1 MKNYEMN
8 EIRNVTFL
16 GHRGSGKTTLVESM
30 LFSSETISKM
40 GSVDNGSSTSDF
52 DKEEVIRQFSINT
65 SVVPLEYLGHK
76 YNILD
81 TPGYFDFSGEV
92 SSALK
97 VSGGAVLVLDATSGV
112 DVGAE
117 KSWRVLEEN
126 GTPRII
132 FINKMDKGI
141 QNYEKLLRELKE
153 KFGKKIA
160 PFCIPI
166 EEDEKFK
173 GFINVVDLKTRI
185 FDGKDCQDGKIP
197 ADRDISDIRNL
208 LLEAVAE
215 TDEDLME
222 KFFSGKEF
230 TESEIRKGL
239 HHGTVT
245 GELVPVLVGSAI
257 NGIGIKTLFEMLY
270 DYMPT
275 PQELYNGERVG
286 VNPLTQE
293 IEKRKVNENEPFSA
307 IIFKTLV
314 DPFIGK
320 ISMFKVNSGT
330 IKRDTE
336 ILVANKNKRERIS
349 NVGYFRGIKQLPAD
363 EIKAGD
369 IGATMKLQYAQ
380 TGDTICDKDNPIM
393 YPTIEF
399 PKPCLYFAVEP
410 AEKTDDEKISTCLQ
424 RLIDEDPS
432 FQVKRNFE
440 TKELLIG
447 GQGEK
452 HIGIILSKLE
462 NKFDVHAKINNLKV
476 SYRETIKSS
485 VSVQG
490 KHKKQSG
497 GAGQYGDVHIKFEPF
512 EDEFKFV
519 DEIRGGVV
527 PRQYIPAVEKGL
539 MEAKQKGVLAGYPV
553 INIKATLFD
562 GSYHAVDS
570 NEISFKQAAML
581 AFRKGMQDARPIL
594 LEPIMR
600 IEITVPDIYTGDVMG
615 DLNKRRAR
623 ILGMEPQNYGEQKL
637 VAEVPESE
645 ILKYAI
651 ELRSMTQAKGNFNF
665 DFIRYEEVPEH
676 LSSKIIN
683 ELNK

>member
-1 MKNYEMN
+1 
-8 EIRNVTFL
+8 
-16 GHRGSGKTTLVESM
+16 
-30 LFSSETISKM
+30 
-40 GSVDNGSSTSDF
+40 
-52 DKEEVIRQFSINT
+52 
-65 SVVPLEYLGHK
+65 
-76 YNILD
+76 
-81 TPGYFDFSGEV
+81 
-92 SSALK
+92 
-97 VSGGAVLVLDATSGV
+97 
-112 DVGAE
+112 
-117 KSWRVLEEN
+117 
-126 GTPRII
+126 
-132 FINKMDKGI
+132 
-141 QNYEKLLRELKE
+141 
-153 KFGKKIA
+153 
-160 PFCIPI
+160 
-166 EEDEKFK
+166 
-173 GFINVVDLKTRI
+173 
-185 FDGKDCQDGKIP
+185 
-197 ADRDISDIRNL
+197 
-208 LLEAVAE
+208 
-215 TDEDLME
+215 
-222 KFFSGKEF
+222 
-230 TESEIRKGL
+230 
-239 HHGTVT
+239 
-245 GELVPVLVGSAI
+245 
-257 NGIGIKTLFEMLY
+257 
-270 DYMPT
+270 
-275 PQELYNGERVG
+275 
-286 VNPLTQE
+286 
-293 IEKRKVNENEPFSA
+293 
-307 IIFKTLV
+307 
-314 DPFIGK
+314 
-320 ISMFKVNSGT
+320 
-330 IKRDTE
+330 
-336 ILVANKNKRERIS
+336 
-349 NVGYFRGIKQLPAD
+349 
-363 EIKAGD
+363 
-369 IGATMKLQYAQ
+369 
-380 TGDTICDKDNPIM
+380 
-393 YPTIEF
+393 
-399 PKPCLYFAVEP
+399 
-410 AEKTDDEKISTCLQ
+410 Q

-462 NKFDVHAKINNLKV
+462 NKFDVHAKINNPKV